1 MLVTHRQSIV
11 RPLLGLILAFAA
23 FAATA
28 QLDPP
33 TYQGSRGQWEWEGNM
48 AKTLFKNGL
57 AIVIAFP
64 PDDDCNTAYFGL
76 IGNDQV
82 TSMSFTIDQS
92 QYKRLDVKAVDAGN
106 GTPLIGFP
114 LSDQA
119 LYDLK
124 HGQILRV
131 LTDKG
136 QLTAGLTGTAL
147 AFNNAYGNCLLMLQ
161 GETLQPSNSR
171 LAPEQALAPSKPSKP
186 DKLKRIDLEGGK
198 VIVMFTGEFE
208 SGDGQ
213 RIIAALEETGA
224 AALGLNSL
232 GGLVSEAQMVG
243 YYLRSHNLD
252 TIAGEV
258 CASACTFALAGG
270 VNRLAI
276 DGARIGLHQSY
287 ARDGGGSLEDGQRL
301 VGNYLRYFQSMGVD
315 AEVVALAAT
324 MPREDIRWLDPE
336 RAIELKLIGEVLP

>member
-1 MLVTHRQSIV
+1 MV
-11 RPLLGLILAFAA
+11 RHPLTRLLPGLILALTA
-23 FAATA
+23 FAVPA
-28 QLDPP
+28 QFDPP
-33 TYQGSRGQWEWEGNM
+33 TYQGGRGQWQWEGNV
-48 AKTLFKNGL
+48 AKTIFDNGL
-57 AIVIAFP
+57 AIAIAFST
-64 PDDDCNTAYFGL
+64 DDDCDTAYFGL

-82 TSMSFTIDQS
+82 TSMSFIIDQH
-92 QYKRLDVKAVDAGN
+92 QYKPLDVKAVDAGN

-131 LTDKG
+131 LTDQG
-136 QLTAGLTGTAL
+136 NLNVGLTGTAL

-161 GETLQPSNSR
+161 KTTLQPSNSR
-171 LAPEQALAPSKPSKP
+171 LNAEQAGAPSKPSAP
-186 DKLKRIDLEGGK
+186 DKLSRIELENGT
-198 VIVMFTGEFE
+198 VIVMFSGEFE
-208 SGDGQ
+208 AGDGQ
-213 RIIAALEETGA
+213 RIITALEETGA
-224 AALGLNSL
+224 SALGLNSV

-258 CASACTFALAGG
+258 CASACIFALAGG
-270 VNRLAI
+270 VDRLAI

-287 ARDGGGSLEDGQRL
+287 VPGGGSLEDGQRL
-301 VGNYLRYFQSMGVD
+301 VGNYIRYFQSMGVD

-324 MPREDIRWLDPE
+324 MPSEGIRWIDPK
-336 RAIELKLIGEVLP
+336 RAMELKLIGAVLP